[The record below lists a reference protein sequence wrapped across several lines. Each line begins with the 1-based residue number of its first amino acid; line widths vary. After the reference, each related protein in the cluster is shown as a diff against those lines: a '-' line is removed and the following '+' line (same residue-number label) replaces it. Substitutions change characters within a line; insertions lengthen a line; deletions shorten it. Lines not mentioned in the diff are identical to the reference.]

1 MAEPVFDA
9 PIPGSSLTK
18 EVGSRPWKNPPQHS
32 TLEEAVNFYVDRM
45 STEEFTDKL
54 VTTLEMG
61 VPVTSVVN
69 VMQLHGVMEGRHTL
83 DVSILLI
90 PILMEMVALVADSV
104 GIEYD
109 MGLEDEVRLE
119 DHSNDMVEV
128 AKRKLLAKQ
137 DFEVNEES
145 EMPEEVEINEE
156 STENEEEVIR
166 GLMARGV

>member
-109 MGLEDEVRLE
+109 MGLEDEARLE

-128 AKRKLLAKQ
+128 AKRKLLANQ
-137 DFEVNEES
+137 NFEVTEEP

>member
-109 MGLEDEVRLE
+109 MGLEDEARLE

-128 AKRKLLAKQ
+128 AKRKLLDKQ
-137 DFEVNEES
+137 NFEVNEEP

-156 STENEEEVIR
+156 STENEEEVLR

>member
-109 MGLEDEVRLE
+109 MGLEDEARLE

>member
-109 MGLEDEVRLE
+109 MGLEDEARLE

-128 AKRKLLAKQ
+128 AKRKLLDNQ
-137 DFEVNEES
+137 NFEVTEEP

>member
-109 MGLEDEVRLE
+109 MGLEDEARLE

-128 AKRKLLAKQ
+128 AKRKLLDNQ
-137 DFEVNEES
+137 NFEVNEEP